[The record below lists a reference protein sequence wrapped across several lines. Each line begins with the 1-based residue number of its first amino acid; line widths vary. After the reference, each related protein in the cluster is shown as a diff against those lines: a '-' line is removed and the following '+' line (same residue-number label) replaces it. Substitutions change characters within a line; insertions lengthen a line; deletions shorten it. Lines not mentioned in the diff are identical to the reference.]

1 MERYVLVD
9 SLNQH
14 PLDLQNLSADIQD
27 DTELVRIAV
36 KKNGLALQYA
46 SERLRNDFET
56 VMIAVKKSG
65 TSLQF
70 ASNVLQS
77 NEEIIN
83 AAVRSDGNA
92 LEFVPEPL
100 RHNRQLILEASRNCN
115 VKPIPEEF
123 LSDKEIALNLVAHTC
138 EEFAYLADVLRAD
151 IDIIMTT
158 SENHPFSCADV
169 MMYVPDEVVANKECM
184 MRIVSFDGFAIEFA
198 SDELKKD
205 KELALTAIKGAA
217 NWGYRFDSYNSDDKC
232 FLYDSISRELHD
244 DPDIQDAF
252 STYFPEEDDEDW
264 ED

>member
-1 MERYVLVD
+1 MERYILVD
-9 SLNQH
+9 SLSQH
-14 PLDLQNLSADIQD
+14 PLELQKFSADVQD

-36 KKNGLALQYA
+36 KKDGMALQYA

-83 AAVRSDGNA
+83 AAIRSDGNA

-100 RHNRQLILEASRNCN
+100 RQNRQLILEASCNCN
-115 VKPIPEEF
+115 VTLIPEEY
-123 LSDKEIALNLVAHTC
+123 LSDKEIALNLVNHTY
-138 EEFAYLADVLRAD
+138 EAFAYLADVLRAD

-158 SENHPFSCADV
+158 LEKHPFSCANV
-169 MMYVPDEVVANKECM
+169 MMYVPDEVIANKECM

-205 KELALTAIKGAA
+205 KELALMSIEGAA

-232 FLYDSISRELHD
+232 FLYDYISSELHD
-244 DPDIQDAF
+244 DPDIQEAF
-252 STYFPEEDDEDW
+252 STCFPEEDEDW

>member
-1 MERYVLVD
+1 M
-9 SLNQH
+9 
-14 PLDLQNLSADIQD
+14 
-27 DTELVRIAV
+27 RIAV

-46 SERLRNDFET
+46 SERLRSDFET

-123 LSDKEIALNLVAHTC
+123 LSDKEIALNLVAHAY
-138 EEFAYLADVLRAD
+138 EAFAYLADVLRAD

-158 SENHPFSCADV
+158 LENHPFSCADV
-169 MMYVPDEVVANKECM
+169 MMYVPDEVVSNKEGCNTLNAKLSAVLHLISHCSTS
-184 MRIVSFDGFAIEFA
+184 RFNE
-198 SDELKKD
+198 DEWIKD
-205 KELALTAIKGAA
+205 YLILARDKAESPNLNTGEKYEVKIIKPK
-217 NWGYRFDSYNSDDKC
+217 NNN
-232 FLYDSISRELHD
+232 
-244 DPDIQDAF
+244 
-252 STYFPEEDDEDW
+252 
-264 ED
+264 